1 MPIANEKVI
10 IAYKTQEEF
19 DAIQNKDENAI
30 YFITDTNR
38 IFVGNSQYYGI
49 MEYRVVESL
58 PQTGVRGTIY
68 LISHNH
74 GSNDTYDE
82 YLWITDRFEKIG
94 NTDIDLSGYIKM
106 SDLPTITYDEYN
118 SMGNKTA
125 LYYFITDV

>member
-10 IAYKTQEEF
+10 IAYKTQDEF
-19 DAIQNKDENAI
+19 DVIQNKDENTI

-82 YLWITDRFEKIG
+82 YLWISDKYEKIG